1 MAKKRFIE
9 TRFYSIFF
17 MVIIT
22 AFFISILSA
31 FYLLTE
37 KKVKTFQE
45 NAEKKLVLNSFDLPA
60 DDVQNFDKFIK
71 VQKKQ
76 NRNYYIAERSGKLI
90 GYCFP
95 ITGKGLWGS
104 INALIAVTPDFQ
116 KIINLEIVDQ
126 NETPGLGGRITEDWF
141 KDQFRKKV
149 LLENGKI
156 VNFQLVSEDEKTNKD
171 QINQITGATLSSRSV
186 LNMIQDEYSEIL
198 KDLK

>member
-37 KKVKTFQE
+37 KKVNTLKE
-45 NAEKKLVLNSFDLPA
+45 NTEKKLVLNSFDLPA

-71 VQKKQ
+71 IQNLQ

-95 ITGKGLWGS
+95 INGKGLWGS

-116 KIINLEIVDQ
+116 RIINLEIVDQ

-149 LLENGKI
+149 LLENGEI
-156 VNFQLVSEDEKTNKD
+156 VEFQLVSEDENTNKA

-186 LNMIQDEYSEIL
+186 LKMIEEEYSEIL
-198 KDLK
+198 KVLK

>member
-156 VNFQLVSEDEKTNKD
+156 VSFQLISEDEKTSKS

-186 LNMIQDEYSEIL
+186 LKMIEEEYSEIL
-198 KDLK
+198 KVLK